1 MIKSVF
7 LRRVLSWIIDAPV
20 YACPAMVLATV
31 LDNFEI
37 TLLEYISF
45 IIMGVLMPLTFVLR
59 DVITKG
65 RSFGKRMFELN
76 ILDKSTNESA
86 SIKQK
91 IVRNL
96 FFLIYFIDGIVL
108 LITGES
114 IGDKVA
120 NTVVVKN

>member
-20 YACPAMVLATV
+20 YPCPAMVLATV

-37 TLLEYISF
+37 ALLEYISF

-76 ILDKSTNESA
+76 ILDKSSNEPASA
-86 SIKQK
+86 KQK

-96 FFLIYFIDGIVL
+96 FFLIYFIDGIVM
-108 LITGES
+108 IVTKES